1 MLRSF
6 EARQCFVCGVAWHD
20 PNNPVRLGTPSEPP
34 VRTAPSA
41 PAATGLNPVSASPT
55 RTVSASAP
63 SPAAPPTKPAE
74 KPRGPK
80 QLIGLELGA
89 FAPLTSDEV
98 RKQADQVG
106 SLWGNPWFGR
116 RDLIPPSG
124 DKRTELIDRGMVGQ
138 GLITPEELEEIHRI
152 GAQMDEI
159 RPDLAMAGQIAA
171 QAVARSEA
179 EREAIKQ
186 QKKAEAA
193 ERERQRQAAI
203 ELRRRTDITFLGRG
217 VSRGLA
223 DRRANVERLR
233 ELGLPVLSSAADV
246 AKALGL
252 DIAQL
257 RWLAF
262 HSEAATR
269 AHYITFF
276 VSKRSGGKRRLS
288 APHQRLRNCQEW
300 ILANVLEK
308 APLHAA
314 AHGFVRGRCT
324 RTNAQQHVGRD
335 VVLNADLEDF
345 FPTITF
351 ERVKGAFRSLGYSPA
366 VATIFALLCTESPR
380 RKVKYD
386 GKTYHVAVGP
396 RGLPQGACTSPALS
410 NLVSR
415 RLDRRL
421 AGIAAKLGW
430 TYTRYADD
438 LTFSASG
445 EPAGKVGYLMARV
458 RHIAQDEGFSVNGK
472 KTRVQRQNARQSV
485 TGVVVNRRPGAPRQL
500 VRRLR
505 AILHRAG
512 REGLAKQNR
521 EGLPHFE
528 SWLAGMVAY
537 VNMLQPEQGR
547 KLRSALAALRPNS

>member
-1 MLRSF
+1 L
-6 EARQCFVCGVAWHD
+6 AAK
-20 PNNPVRLGTPSEPP
+20 
-34 VRTAPSA
+34 SA
-41 PAATGLNPVSASPT
+41 QN
-55 RTVSASAP
+55 
-63 SPAAPPTKPAE
+63 
-74 KPRGPK
+74 PRGPAK
-80 QLIGLELGA
+80 LTGLELGA
-89 FAPLTSDEV
+89 FAPLTSEEV
-98 RKQADQVG
+98 RKQAGQVG

-116 RDLIPPSG
+116 RDLIPPSS

-138 GLITPEELEEIHRI
+138 GLITPEELEEIHRV
-152 GAQMDEI
+152 GAQMDEV
-159 RPDLAMAGQIAA
+159 RPDLAMAGQIANA
-171 QAVARSEA
+171 AVARSEA
-179 EREAIKQ
+179 EREALKQ

-233 ELGLPVLSSAADV
+233 ELGLPALASPADA

-252 DIAQL
+252 EISQL

-276 VSKRSGGKRRLS
+276 VSKRSGGKRRLA
-288 APHQRLRNCQEW
+288 APHQRLRACQEW
-300 ILANVLEK
+300 ILTNVLEK
-308 APLHAA
+308 VPMHAA

-345 FPTITF
+345 FPTITLG
-351 ERVKGAFRSLGYSPA
+351 RVKGAFRSLGYSPA

-421 AGIAAKLGW
+421 AGIAARLGW

-438 LTFSASG
+438 LTLSASG
-445 EPAGKVGYLMARV
+445 EAAGKVGYLMSRI
-458 RHIAQDEGFSVNGK
+458 RHIAQEEGFSVNEK

-485 TGVVVNRRPGAPRQL
+485 TGVVVNRRPGAPRKL

-505 AILHRAG
+505 AILHRAQ

-537 VNMLQPEQGR
+537 VNMLHPEQGR
-547 KLRSALAALRPNS
+547 KLRGALAALRPGA